1 MKTHATA
8 LLLAL
13 AISPAIALEQS
24 AAGTYAIVHSD
35 GHITDR
41 LFRVTSLSGRWK
53 LEDKKADGTWSDVTC
68 QRDCELQASAAEH
81 IQRIFTPAELA
92 KITPDCVHN
101 MAFAFCA
108 YTVKTNPGAVGYV
121 LMALVRDKP
130 TPIRLARVKGG

>member
-13 AISPAIALEQS
+13 AISPAIALEPS

-53 LEDKKADGTWSDVTC
+53 LEDKKPMGPGLTS
-68 QRDCELQASAAEH
+68 
-81 IQRIFTPAELA
+81 LA
-92 KITPDCVHN
+92 KEIANFRRLPRSTFKEFSPLLNWQKSPRNVSTTWLLH
-101 MAFAFCA
+101 FA
-108 YTVKTNPGAVGYV
+108 
-121 LMALVRDKP
+121 P
-130 TPIRLARVKGG
+130 TQ